1 MKTICIRIQL
11 PIRCFWLTIYVL
23 SKNPFKHLCFRMFY
37 FDNTLDISGWTLIAK
52 LELSKL
58 GTGVQ
63 FRDLNDQNGVYEYLR
78 PGLPGI
84 NWSGFNWLEQNWISD
99 QDGMGESLTRMY
111 QWIFNLDGSKWTFI
125 RIYCLGKF
133 LTEIYWTVLW
143 QYNQSLHWL
152 RVLLCYRIG

>member
-1 MKTICIRIQL
+1 M
-11 PIRCFWLTIYVL
+11 
-23 SKNPFKHLCFRMFY
+23 CFRMFY

-99 QDGMGESLTRMY
+99 QDGMGESLTSIQCYKTFTGLYLQVCKYRA
-111 QWIFNLDGSKWTFI
+111 IFNSLVATNIAKFMLLMLDSWSICYLKVKT
-125 RIYCLGKF
+125 RIK
-133 LTEIYWTVLW
+133 IW
-143 QYNQSLHWL
+143 N
-152 RVLLCYRIG
+152 